1 MAKSKIT
8 PSRQQYLDIKAQHPD
23 AIVFFRLGDFYET
36 FDDDAQTAARELDLV
51 LTSRP
56 QGKNQRTPMAG
67 VPHHAAEGYIAR
79 LIAKGYK
86 VALCEQ
92 IGDSSA
98 IKGLMPREV
107 VRVFTA
113 GTVIEPGMLEAGR
126 NNYLTA
132 VIRDGDQ
139 YGLAYADITTGEFA
153 TTVIN
158 GRRPLIEELARLSPA
173 ELLVADNEH
182 TLHDQAKTVTPLPNW
197 RFEEGNARQ
206 TLLRHFGVSSLS
218 GFGCENKPLA
228 VRAAGG
234 ILYYLQETQRGS
246 VGQIQRLATFSVE
259 GFMALDTATRR
270 NLELTESLGGDKS
283 GSLLG
288 TLNKTVTPMGARLLR
303 QRVTRPLLTLD
314 ELNQRL
320 DQVETFFNDG
330 LLRADIRRTLKGLP
344 DLERLTNRVLSGKA
358 IPRDLDNIRLAL
370 EAVPVISD
378 QLSVI
383 GNQVIGK
390 QATSNSQLPIT
401 SLQSLI
407 SNLNPCPDALD
418 LISRAIAEEAPTNFN
433 KMGVIRPG
441 FSAELDGVM
450 TSSAHAR
457 EWVAQLEPR
466 EKERT
471 GINSL
476 KVGFNKVFG
485 YYIEITRAN
494 SHLAPD
500 DYIRKQ
506 TLTNAER
513 YITPELKEYETLIL
527 NAEERILE
535 IERRVFTEV
544 CQQLTQFAPKL
555 LQTAAVL
562 ARLDVAAALAEVAAN
577 FDYVRPVLTDES
589 GMMVENG
596 RHPVVEHSLNLE
608 RFVPNHSQFDGA
620 DRIQII
626 TGPNMSGKCVIG
638 NTLVYTNLG
647 MLPIIELMPNK
658 TREDEFN
665 EINCQVQ
672 GKNGRRQ
679 ATHFYKGKPQHT
691 IKLKT
696 RLGYE
701 LEGTAEHRV
710 WVRHPDGHESWKRL
724 GKIIVGDVLAI
735 DRRINLWGNQTTID
749 LTEVK
754 ALKNV
759 MRHRLPRK
767 LTKDLAYIMGLLVG
781 DGTLTYLNALNLS
794 TGDAF
799 IAEEFKKISLKLFN
813 YKVGCK
819 ANGKDFTI
827 TSKQIRVFMASL
839 GLEYH
844 RAHEKQIPASILQ
857 APQPIVISFLQGLF
871 DADGFVENRY
881 GNVRYSTSSKQMAQE
896 VQALLLNF
904 GIIASLQV
912 KKTIRQPN
920 YRVSINGEDAIAF
933 HQQIGFRLPR
943 KKDRKNLASNLR
955 LPNIGAIPYLEN
967 TLKEIQARIVT
978 KQDKPVAL
986 KRNKSINSIFYTYL
1000 PNGRNISYR
1009 KLDELIDYCRQSDI
1023 SCPELEHLSARR
1035 YFYDPIISIETS
1047 GTEVAV
1053 FDLSVAD
1060 DHAYIA
1066 NGFVSHNS
1074 TYLRQVALITLMAQI
1089 GSFVPATQAEIGL
1102 ADRIFTR
1109 IGAHDELH
1117 HGRSTFMVE
1126 MVETAEILNHATHRS
1141 LLILDEIGRGTST
1154 YDGLS
1159 IAWAVVEFLHNH
1171 PRLKPRT
1178 LFATHYHEL
1187 VGLADMLPMVTN
1199 YNVAVAEEGDDVAFL
1214 HQIVPGG
1221 ADRSYGIHV
1230 AQLAGLPRD
1239 VINRANE
1246 ILKELE
1252 RHAPTTSVEPS
1263 RFTSTQQMALFPET
1277 SPILEELEKLDVN
1290 SLTPLEAINKL
1301 YEWKRRYTK

>member
-36 FDDDAQTAARELDLV
+36 FDDDAETTARELDLV

-56 QGKNQRTPMAG
+56 QGKGVRTPMAG

-113 GTVIEPGMLEAGR
+113 GTVIEPGMLDAGR

-132 VIRDGDQ
+132 VIHDSDQ

-158 GRRPLIEELARLSPA
+158 GRRPLIEELARLAPA

-206 TLLRHFGVSSLS
+206 TLLRHFGVNSLAA
-218 GFGCENKPLA
+218 FGCENKPLA
-228 VRAAGG
+228 VRAAGA
-234 ILYYLQETQRGS
+234 ILYYLQETQRGA
-246 VGQIQRLATFSVE
+246 VGQIQRLATYSTE
-259 GFMALDTATRR
+259 GYMALDTATRR
-270 NLELTESLGGDKS
+270 NLELTESMSGEKF

-288 TLNKTVTPMGARLLR
+288 ILNKTVTPMGARLLR
-303 QRVTRPLLTLD
+303 QRVTRPLRNLD

-330 LLRADIRRTLKGLP
+330 LLRADVRATLKGLP

-358 IPRDLDNIRLAL
+358 VPRDLENIRLAL
-370 EAVPVISD
+370 EAIPELIEGLKIDD
-378 QLSVI
+378 QRLMI
-383 GNQVIGK
+383 EED
-390 QATSNSQLPIT
+390 PIIN
-401 SLQSLI
+401 LQSLI
-407 SNLNPCPDALD
+407 INLDLCPDALD
-418 LISRAIAEEAPTNFN
+418 LISRAITDEAPTHFN

-457 EWVAQLEPR
+457 QWVDELEPR
-466 EKERT
+466 ERERT
-471 GINSL
+471 GIQSL

-544 CQQLTQFAPKL
+544 CQQLALSAPKL

-562 ARLDVAAALAEVAAN
+562 ARLDVAAALAEVAASY
-577 FDYVRPVLTDES
+577 DYVRPGLTDDTT
-589 GMMVENG
+589 MVVENG

-608 RFVPNHSQFDGA
+608 RFVPNHSQFNGE

-626 TGPNMSGKCVIG
+626 TGPNMAGK
-638 NTLVYTNLG
+638 
-647 MLPIIELMPNK
+647 
-658 TREDEFN
+658 
-665 EINCQVQ
+665 
-672 GKNGRRQ
+672 
-679 ATHFYKGKPQHT
+679 
-691 IKLKT
+691 
-696 RLGYE
+696 
-701 LEGTAEHRV
+701 
-710 WVRHPDGHESWKRL
+710 
-724 GKIIVGDVLAI
+724 
-735 DRRINLWGNQTTID
+735 
-749 LTEVK
+749 
-754 ALKNV
+754 
-759 MRHRLPRK
+759 
-767 LTKDLAYIMGLLVG
+767 
-781 DGTLTYLNALNLS
+781 S
-794 TGDAF
+794 TF
-799 IAEEFKKISLKLFN
+799 
-813 YKVGCK
+813 
-819 ANGKDFTI
+819 
-827 TSKQIRVFMASL
+827 
-839 GLEYH
+839 
-844 RAHEKQIPASILQ
+844 
-857 APQPIVISFLQGLF
+857 
-871 DADGFVENRY
+871 
-881 GNVRYSTSSKQMAQE
+881 
-896 VQALLLNF
+896 
-904 GIIASLQV
+904 
-912 KKTIRQPN
+912 
-920 YRVSINGEDAIAF
+920 
-933 HQQIGFRLPR
+933 
-943 KKDRKNLASNLR
+943 
-955 LPNIGAIPYLEN
+955 
-967 TLKEIQARIVT
+967 
-978 KQDKPVAL
+978 
-986 KRNKSINSIFYTYL
+986 
-1000 PNGRNISYR
+1000 
-1009 KLDELIDYCRQSDI
+1009 
-1023 SCPELEHLSARR
+1023 
-1035 YFYDPIISIETS
+1035 
-1047 GTEVAV
+1047 
-1053 FDLSVAD
+1053 
-1060 DHAYIA
+1060 
-1066 NGFVSHNS
+1066 
-1074 TYLRQVALITLMAQI
+1074 LRQIALITLMAQI
-1089 GSFVPATQAEIGL
+1089 GSFVPASKAEIGL

-1126 MVETAEILNHATHRS
+1126 MVETAEILNHATPRS

-1159 IAWAVVEFLHNH
+1159 IAWAVIEFLHNH

-1199 YNVAVAEEGDDVAFL
+1199 YNVAVAEEGDDVVFL

-1263 RFTSTQQMALFPET
+1263 RFTATQQMALFPET

-1290 SLTPLEAINKL
+1290 ALTPLEAINKL
-1301 YEWKRRYTK
+1301 YEWKKRYSSRE